1 MERGWPASDGPNG
14 VPMIPTSSGNANVSL
29 ASGSPV
35 FHVII
40 DDFHR
45 SFSMDGPEGPSGV
58 RLHYEMQLVAR
69 AQAKKLRDFD
79 LRAASH
85 EAALSEMKTRFPDY
99 AFLGTW
105 VEAQSAQVRGKKDAH
120 QSTSPSC

>member
-29 ASGSPV
+29 ASGSLA

-45 SFSMDGPEGPSGV
+45 SFSMDGPEDPNGV
-58 RLHYEMQLVAR
+58 RLHYEMQVVAR
-69 AQAKKLRDFD
+69 AQAKKLRDFG
-79 LRAASH
+79 LQGASR
-85 EAALSEMKTRFPDY
+85 EAALAEMRTRFPDY
-99 AFLGTW
+99 TFLGTW
-105 VEAQSAQVRGKKDAH
+105 AEAQSKERK
-120 QSTSPSC
+120 